1 MKCNDNIILTN
12 KKFIRL
18 IDLIQTSI
26 NNPNTDITYELD
38 LLRDELEAENN
49 HIENDKELI

>member
-12 KKFIRL
+12 KKIIRI

-26 NNPNTDITYELD
+26 NNPNTDITYDLD
-38 LLRDELEAENN
+38 LLKDELEAENN